1 MRHCPPATGGTHTLA
16 SALYF
21 LVTPKRPMRLHR
33 LRSDQIYHHCL
44 GNPLEVLLLLL
55 LPDGS
60 GALAVVGSDL
70 AAGMRPQFLIPGGAW
85 HVSRL
90 KAAGPMRWCRPG

>member
-33 LRSDQIYHHCL
+33 LRSDQIYHHYL
-44 GNPLEVLLLLL
+44 GNPLEVLLLL
-55 LPDGS
+55 PDGS
-60 GALAVVGSDL
+60 APWPWS
-70 AAGMRPQFLIPGGAW
+70 AATLPPGCAR
-85 HVSRL
+85 SS
-90 KAAGPMRWCRPG
+90 